1 MNWNKEAAFII
12 KAAKSRN
19 GAEWKDIAELLKND
33 LGVELSAQTIANRV
47 NNGAFSFALALQIL
61 AVLKVRQ
68 IEVPQINNPQLQP

>member
-1 MNWNKEAAFII
+1 MNWNEEAAHII

-19 GAEWKDIAELLKND
+19 GAEWKDIADRLNNE

-61 AVLKVRQ
+61 AVLKVKEV
-68 IEVPQINNPQLQP
+68 EVPPVK

>member
-1 MNWNKEAAFII
+1 MNWNEEAARII

-19 GAEWKDIAELLKND
+19 GAEWKDIADRLNNE

-61 AVLKVRQ
+61 AVLKVKEV
-68 IEVPQINNPQLQP
+68 EVPPVK